1 MPKKGQPLSPGA
13 RRGLELAAL
22 ASRQYGVV
30 SIRQLLGP
38 LGFSEAGVNEAVRA
52 GRLHPLYCGVY
63 AVGHTVLSKHGR
75 CLAAV
80 LAVGPGSLLSY
91 WTAGWLWGLILAEP
105 TVFHV
110 TAPGPRRLRDRS
122 PVFVHRARNL
132 VEEDRRLEEGI
143 PVTSPARTY
152 LDLAEVAHPRLLPK
166 LLKRGEDLKLLD
178 ALAVDACCER
188 SRGHK
193 GAKPLTR
200 ALAIYRPS
208 ARVLRSAVEERFL
221 ALVEAA
227 HLPLPSTNFFVA
239 GHEVD
244 AYWPEHG
251 LAVEIDTY
259 GTHGG
264 RASFESDRERDVEL
278 VEAGIATIRITEH
291 MLDARPDAVA
301 ARLRRL
307 LARRAG

>member
-1 MPKKGQPLSPGA
+1 VRGQG
-13 RRGLELAAL
+13 LAAL
-22 ASRQYGVV
+22 AGRQHGVV
-30 SIRQLLGP
+30 SVRQLETLLGY
-38 LGFSEAGVNEAVRA
+38 SEGAIRKAVA
-52 GRLHPLYCGVY
+52 SGRLHPLYCGVY
-63 AVGHTVLSKHGR
+63 AVGHTVLSRRGR

-91 WTAGWLWGLILAEP
+91 WTAGWLWGLVLAEP
-105 TVFHV
+105 TAFHV
-110 TAPGPRRLRDRS
+110 TAPGPRRLRDRT

-132 VEEDRRLEEGI
+132 VDEDRRLEEGI

-152 LDLAEVAHPRLLPK
+152 LDLAEIAHPRLLPK
-166 LLKRGEDLKLLD
+166 LLKRGEDLELLD
-178 ALAVDACCER
+178 ALAVHACCER
-188 SRGHK
+188 SRGHR

-264 RASFESDRERDVEL
+264 RASFESDRERDAEL
-278 VEAGIATIRITEH
+278 IEAGIATIRITEH
-291 MLDARPDAVA
+291 MLDARPEVVA